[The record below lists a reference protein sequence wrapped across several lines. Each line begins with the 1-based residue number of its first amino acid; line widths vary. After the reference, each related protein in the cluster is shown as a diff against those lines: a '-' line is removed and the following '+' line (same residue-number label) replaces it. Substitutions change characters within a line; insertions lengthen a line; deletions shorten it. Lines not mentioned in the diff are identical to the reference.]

1 MASDSGR
8 VGSGSADSSFAAGG
22 EISRPRGSGRIYQ
35 QKRSSIWWI
44 QFYRNGKMYREPA
57 VLKGSESGHPFRAP
71 RRIAIQAVLL
81 LFSAFLTD
89 NQPPLPDT
97 T

>member
-1 MASDSGR
+1 
-8 VGSGSADSSFAAGG
+8 
-22 EISRPRGSGRIYQ
+22 
-35 QKRSSIWWI
+35 
-44 QFYRNGKMYREPA
+44 MYREPA